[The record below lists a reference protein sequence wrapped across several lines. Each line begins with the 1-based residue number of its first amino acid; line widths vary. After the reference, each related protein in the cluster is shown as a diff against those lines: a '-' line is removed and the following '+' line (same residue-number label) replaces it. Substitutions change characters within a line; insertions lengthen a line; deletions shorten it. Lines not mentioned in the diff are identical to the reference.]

1 MWCFLV
7 KIGLHFLGS
16 TIWIRSERPYR
27 IEISLRML
35 QQTFFLFGQIHPECF
50 NLAVRKLASV
60 EVESTAGTRMLG
72 NKHFFDL
79 QFHSQARALRHSWMD
94 QETRTAVLIDNVV
107 VQPFPKYD
115 VFNSNIVRDSFL
127 SFILLIILA
136 TNMCLFT
143 VVSTTICFG
152 GFFIRT
158 TCTRHGK

>member
-1 MWCFLV
+1 M
-7 KIGLHFLGS
+7 HFILQLN
-16 TIWIRSERPYR
+16 IDKKRPAVPDR
-27 IEISLRML
+27 N
-35 QQTFFLFGQIHPECF
+35 QPPNDPGHHFFHVPLYPKCF
-50 NLAVRKLASV
+50 NLVVRKLASA
-60 EVESTAGTRMLG
+60 EVETTAGTRMLG

-152 GFFIRT
+152 GFFIQT
-158 TCTRHGK
+158 SCSQHGK